1 MSRLLPL
8 AVMLAS
14 LFIGSGCIH
23 IKTDP
28 IHVIVDV
35 NIRVEKELGDFFDDL
50 DSADPT
56 MKSENK

>member
-1 MSRLLPL
+1 
-8 AVMLAS
+8 MLAS
-14 LFIGSGCIH
+14 LFAGSGCIR

-56 MKSENK
+56 MNSEKK